1 MNTAEKTGNRSG
13 ISTPYGIRRENAP
26 YSPTHFEGI
35 RYTIKGSR
43 AEHFLNRKE
52 ARLYTDAAPP

>member
-1 MNTAEKTGNRSG
+1 MNTAEKTGNCIG
-13 ISTPYGIRRENAP
+13 VSTPYGIHRENAP

-52 ARLYTDAAPP
+52 ARLYTDAASP